1 MGFFKR
7 TEKEKEDATISP
19 ELRAVLP
26 QHSGSWWTVRHLL
39 LLNLM
44 LLVPSLSSATIGFD
58 GAMMNGLQ
66 TVEQWRG
73 YFNHPKPSIL
83 GVMNAI
89 YPIGKIVGIFPAAW
103 LSDKYGRKS
112 SMWIGFVLLV
122 LGAGVQGGSINT
134 AMFIC
139 SRCLLGAAT
148 AFIAQPA
155 PILVTELAYPT
166 HRGKISA
173 LYQTFFYFG
182 AIFAAWSTY
191 GTFRLPSTWSWRIPS
206 ILQGAIPFIQ
216 FAFFWLVPESPR
228 WLIAHGRNAE
238 ARAIF
243 VKYHAGGDENSA
255 LVNYEMKQI
264 EENLKAESEALS
276 ETSYFDLVRT
286 PANRK
291 RTLIAAIVGF
301 FAQWNG
307 AGVVSYYIT
316 LVLNTI
322 GITKTRDQALIN
334 GLLQVF
340 NWLAAVLAGA
350 LMVDRIGRRK
360 LFLISTAGM
369 CMAYVIWTALTSHF
383 TRTLDQ
389 HAGHAVIF
397 QFTLRARGV
406 SVTYGTTFIGLI
418 IGQFVNPIAM
428 SKLGWKY
435 YIVFCC
441 ILFVLFFVIYFLFPE
456 TKGRTLEEI
465 AEIFE
470 GPSASRRVDEEKLGD
485 DNVDDE
491 KRVSRDSSSH
501 AEVAEVAEEKRA

>member
-1 MGFFKR
+1 
-7 TEKEKEDATISP
+7 
-19 ELRAVLP
+19 
-26 QHSGSWWTVRHLL
+26 
-39 LLNLM
+39 
-44 LLVPSLSSATIGFD
+44 
-58 GAMMNGLQ
+58 
-66 TVEQWRG
+66 
-73 YFNHPKPSIL
+73 
-83 GVMNAI
+83 
-89 YPIGKIVGIFPAAW
+89 
-103 LSDKYGRKS
+103 
-112 SMWIGFVLLV
+112 
-122 LGAGVQGGSINT
+122 
-134 AMFIC
+134 
-139 SRCLLGAAT
+139 
-148 AFIAQPA
+148 
-155 PILVTELAYPT
+155 
-166 HRGKISA
+166 
-173 LYQTFFYFG
+173 
-182 AIFAAWSTY
+182 
-191 GTFRLPSTWSWRIPS
+191 
-206 ILQGAIPFIQ
+206 
-216 FAFFWLVPESPR
+216 
-228 WLIAHGRNAE
+228 
-238 ARAIF
+238 
-243 VKYHAGGDENSA
+243 
-255 LVNYEMKQI
+255 MKQI

-276 ETSYFDLVRT
+276 ETSYFDLVRG

-389 HAGHAVIF
+389 HAGHAVVAFIFIYYFFYDIAWSPLLMAYPVEIF

-428 SKLGWKY
+428 SKIGWKY

-470 GPSASRRVDEEKLGD
+470 GPSAARRADEEKLGD